1 MWEQAVSTHAPPIYE
16 REQEFPTPTYLAR
29 VLPIYE
35 NRTLARAHLVIKGK
49 VLRYIGAGECV
60 PTPFNYLGESGLA
73 DDPPWETNEVGG
85 LEFVSA
91 N

>member
-1 MWEQAVSTHAPPIYE
+1 MEN
-16 REQEFPTPTYLAR
+16 
-29 VLPIYE
+29 E

-60 PTPFNYLGESGLA
+60 PMPFNYLGESGLA

-85 LEFVSA
+85 LEFISA

>member
-1 MWEQAVSTHAPPIYE
+1 
-16 REQEFPTPTYLAR
+16 
-29 VLPIYE
+29 
-35 NRTLARAHLVIKGK
+35 VIKGK

-60 PTPFNYLGESGLA
+60 PTPVNYLGESGLA